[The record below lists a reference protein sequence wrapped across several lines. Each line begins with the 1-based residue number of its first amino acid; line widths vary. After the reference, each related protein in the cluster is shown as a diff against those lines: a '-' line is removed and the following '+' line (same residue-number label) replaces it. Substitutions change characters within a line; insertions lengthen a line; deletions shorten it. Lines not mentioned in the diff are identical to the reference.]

1 MYTLAKEENIVI
13 RNARVNNLKG
23 VTVEIPRGKLV
34 VITGVSGSGKS
45 SLAFDTLFAEGQRR
59 FAESLS
65 SYARQFLGRMSK
77 PDVDI
82 IEGIPPAIAI
92 EQKVNIKNPRSTVA
106 TTTEIY
112 DYLRLLFARIGRTYS
127 PVSGQEVKAHS
138 VKDVLEFLADGFE
151 HAVYILA
158 HTRWQTRSDK
168 VEYLLSLKEQGYSR
182 MFDPSDE
189 RILSIEEVLQM
200 DGAYPEDLLLLIDRI
215 KVHPPID
222 ADTTTRLYSSVQ
234 AAFDMGEGDMFVWEK
249 PQSGQVVGQTD
260 MRVDQTDQN
269 VDQVQGAFGR
279 GHILGGGPGPATVPQ
294 EYLEAT
300 PVGPGPGG
308 KIGPSPKTGWT
319 RSNAGAATGAAT
331 GASVNNSLHR
341 FCSRF
346 ELDGITFRHPDE
358 YLFSFN
364 SPLGACPVCGGLGKI
379 VGVSEDLV
387 VPDKT
392 KSIYDGAIACWRGDK
407 MGWFKDQL
415 ILNAEKYG
423 IPIFEPYCKLTEEQK
438 RIIWTHRGNYEDPGA
453 FFGIDQ
459 FFEWVES
466 NRYKIQ
472 YKYMLSRYS
481 GRTTCNACGGSR
493 LRKEA
498 LYVKVGGKT
507 IHDLLSMTV
516 EDLLKWIDSSLTLR
530 MTEGAL
536 TETEQAIAGKTI
548 EEIRYRLQYIQD
560 VGLGYLTLSRTMNTL
575 SGGESQRVNLVTAL
589 GSSLVGSMYILD
601 EPSIG
606 LHPRDTDRLIEVLRR
621 LRDIGNTV
629 VVVEHDPEIIRA
641 ADWVI
646 DLGPRAGANGGEVV
660 FEGPIDSSLTLRMT
674 EGTPSMTEGT
684 PSMTEGAPRMTDS
697 LTLQYLNGLRQP
709 YQREKNPW
717 HYHIDVKGA
726 MHNNLKDI
734 DVQFPLNV
742 FTVVTGVSGSGKSS
756 LVGDILYP
764 ALHRRIN
771 ETGDV
776 PGTFKGL
783 DGDLSRITRV
793 EYVDQNPIG
802 KSSRS
807 NAVTYLKVYD
817 DIRKLLAEQQFAKIN
832 GFTPSYFSFNQE
844 GGRCPEC
851 QGDGFVKIGMQFMAD
866 VTMVCESC
874 GGKRFKPEILEVKY
888 QDKNVSDILD
898 MSVDEAIE
906 FFGSQ
911 KEAAAKTIAEK
922 LQPLVDVGLGY
933 IKLGQPSSTL
943 SGGESQRIKLAY
955 FLSLSE
961 GSRDKILF
969 IFDEPTTGLHFHDV
983 QKLLKAFDALIGKGH
998 TVLVVEHNLD
1008 VIRAADWVI
1017 DLGPD
1022 AGDRGGEVVFQ
1033 GTPEDLKQYG
1043 KTFTSKYL

>member
-1 MYTLAKEENIVI
+1 MPQEGNIIV
-13 RNARVNNLKG
+13 RKARVNNLKEI
-23 VTVEIPRGKLV
+23 TVEIPRNRLV
-34 VITGVSGSGKS
+34 VVTGVSGSGKS

-112 DYLRLLFARIGRTYS
+112 DYLRILFARIGRTYS
-127 PVSGQEVKAHS
+127 PVSGEEVKAHT
-138 VKDVLEFLADGFE
+138 VADVLAVMADAQP
-151 HAVYILA
+151 HAWYILA
-158 HTRWQTRSDK
+158 DVRWDTREDH
-168 VEYLLSLKEQGYSR
+168 VELMLGLKEEGYGRLFSPA
-182 MFDPSDE
+182 DGTTYQ
-189 RILSIEEVLQM
+189 IEDVLKM
-200 DGAYPEDLLLLIDRI
+200 DGHYPSGLWLLVDRVKTSGPLDEDLR
-215 KVHPPID
+215 
-222 ADTTTRLYSSVQ
+222 TRLHSSIQ
-234 AAFDMGEGDMFVWEK
+234 AAFDKGGGDMALWEK
-249 PQSGQVVGQTD
+249 LPGADVPESSLRDPSHTPCPADTDSGPLPLTRPRVGTD
-260 MRVDQTDQN
+260 SGTS
-269 VDQVQGAFGR
+269 A
-279 GHILGGGPGPATVPQ
+279 PANL
-294 EYLEAT
+294 Y
-300 PVGPGPGG
+300 
-308 KIGPSPKTGWT
+308 
-319 RSNAGAATGAAT
+319 
-331 GASVNNSLHR
+331 R

-346 ELDGITFRHPDE
+346 ERDGMVFRKPDE

-415 ILNAEKYG
+415 IRNAERFD
-423 IPIFEPYCKLTEEQK
+423 IPIFEPYAKLTAEQK
-438 RIIWTHRGNYEDPGA
+438 RIIWTYRGNYEDPSDFCGL
-453 FFGIDQ
+453 DQ

-481 GRTTCNACGGSR
+481 GRTTCHACGGSR
-493 LRKEA
+493 LRPEA
-498 LYVKVGGKT
+498 LYVKVAGKT
-507 IHDLLSMTV
+507 IHELLSMTV
-516 EDLLKWIDSSLTLR
+516 DELLRWFKEIPGQARD
-530 MTEGAL
+530 EGSARNEAGEGGARGWGL
-536 TETEQAIAGKTI
+536 SAYEREVAGKTM
-548 EEIRYRLQYIQD
+548 EEIVYRLQCIQD

-589 GSSLVGSMYILD
+589 GSSLVGSLYILD

-606 LHPRDTDRLIEVLRR
+606 LHPRDTDRLIAVLKR

-629 VVVEHDPEIIRA
+629 VVVEHDQEIIRA

-646 DLGPRAGANGGEVV
+646 DLGPRAGVNGGEVV
-660 FEGPIDSSLTLRMT
+660 FEGTIGEEIPGQARD
-674 EGTPSMTEGT
+674 EGDARKDDAGT
-684 PSMTEGAPRMTDS
+684 DRRS
-697 LTLQYLNGLRQP
+697 LTLQYLNGVRKP
-709 YQREKNPW
+709 YVREKNPW
-717 HYHIDVKGA
+717 RYSITVEGA
-726 MHNNLKDI
+726 MQNNLKDI
-734 DVQFPLNV
+734 NVQFPLNA
-742 FTVVTGVSGSGKSS
+742 FTVVSGVSGSGKSS

-764 ALHRRIN
+764 ALHRRLN
-771 ETGDV
+771 ETGDL

-783 DGDLSRITRV
+783 SGDLGRITRV

-817 DIRKLLAEQQFAKIN
+817 DIRKLLSDQQYARIN

-874 GGKRFKPEILEVKY
+874 GGKRFKPEILEVRY
-888 QDKNVSDILD
+888 QGLNVDDILN
-898 MSVDEAIE
+898 MSVEQAIT
-906 FFGSQ
+906 FFAAQ
-911 KEAAAKTIAEK
+911 KEDAAKTIAQK
-922 LQPLVDVGLGY
+922 LQPLMDVGLGY

-955 FLSLSE
+955 FLSLASGGRE
-961 GSRDKILF
+961 RIMF
-969 IFDEPTTGLHFHDV
+969 IFDEPTTGLHFYDV
-983 QKLLKAFDALIGKGH
+983 EKLLKAFDVLLSKGH
-998 TVLVVEHNLD
+998 TVIVVEHNLD
-1008 VIRAADWVI
+1008 VIRSADWVI

-1022 AGDRGGEVVFQ
+1022 AGDKGGEVVFA
-1033 GTPEDLKQYG
+1033 GTPEDLIKQG
-1043 KTFTSKYL
+1043 KTFTAKYLGI

>member
-1 MYTLAKEENIVI
+1 MPVEGNILIKRAK
-13 RNARVNNLKG
+13 VNNLKDI
-23 VTVEIPRGKLV
+23 TVEIPRNRLV
-34 VITGVSGSGKS
+34 VVTGISGSGKS

-65 SYARQFLGRMSK
+65 SYARQFLGRMVK
-77 PDVDI
+77 PDVEAID
-82 IEGIPPAIAI
+82 GIPPAIAI
-92 EQKVNIKNPRSTVA
+92 EQKVNIRNPRSTVA

-127 PVSGQEVKAHS
+127 PVSGKEVHADS
-138 VKDVLEFLADGFE
+138 VKDVLDYLRDGRE

-158 HTRWQTRSDK
+158 ETRWSSRQDK
-168 VEYLLSLKEQGYSR
+168 VEYMLSLKQQGYSR
-182 MFDPSDE
+182 FFNPKDKG
-189 RILSIEEVLQM
+189 ILTIEDVLQM
-200 DGAYPEDLLLLIDRI
+200 DGKYPANLLLLIDRV
-215 KVHPPID
+215 KVPASID
-222 ADTTTRLYSSVQ
+222 DDMSLRLQGSVQ
-234 AAFDMGEGDMFVWEK
+234 SAFSVGEGDMYLYEI
-249 PQSGQVVGQTD
+249 P
-260 MRVDQTDQN
+260 
-269 VDQVQGAFGR
+269 DQVGDDVR
-279 GHILGGGPGPATVPQ
+279 H
-294 EYLEAT
+294 
-300 PVGPGPGG
+300 
-308 KIGPSPKTGWT
+308 
-319 RSNAGAATGAAT
+319 
-331 GASVNNSLHR
+331 

-346 ELDGITFRHPDE
+346 ELDGITFRKPDE

-379 VGVSEDLV
+379 VGISEDLV

-415 ILNAEKYG
+415 IRNAERFG
-423 IPIFEPYCKLTEEQK
+423 IPIFEPYCKLTAEQK
-438 RIIWTHRGNYEDPGA
+438 HIIWTYEGDYEKPDD
-453 FFGIDQ
+453 FCGINQ
-459 FFEWVES
+459 FFKWVES

-481 GRTTCNACGGSR
+481 GRTTCSSCGGSR

-498 LYVKVGGKT
+498 LYVKVAGKT

-516 EDLLKWIDSSLTLR
+516 EELLVFFDKA
-530 MTEGAL
+530 AL
-536 TETEQAIAGKTI
+536 SDQEKTIAGKAI
-548 EEIRYRLQYIQD
+548 EEIQYRLQCIKD

-606 LHPRDTDRLIEVLRR
+606 LHPRDTDRLIAVLRR

-641 ADWVI
+641 ADCLI
-646 DLGPRAGANGGEVV
+646 DLGPKAGVNGGEVV
-660 FEGPIDSSLTLRMT
+660 FQGVVGKETPEET
-674 EGTPSMTEGT
+674 E
-684 PSMTEGAPRMTDS
+684 RS
-697 LTLQYLNGLRQP
+697 LTLQYLKGIRKP
-709 YQREKNPW
+709 FTREKYPW
-717 HYHIDVKGA
+717 RYSITVKGA
-726 MHNNLKDI
+726 MQNNLKDI
-734 DVQFPLNV
+734 DVTFPLNA
-742 FTVVTGVSGSGKSS
+742 FTVVSGVSGSGKSS

-771 ETGDV
+771 ETGDL

-783 DGDLSRITRV
+783 EGDLSRVNRV

-807 NAVTYLKVYD
+807 NAVTYLKVWD
-817 DIRKLLAEQQFAKIN
+817 DIRKLLSEQQFARIN

-866 VTMVCESC
+866 VTMVCDSC
-874 GGKRFKPEILEVKY
+874 GGKRFKPEILEVRY
-888 QDKNVSDILD
+888 QGKNVDDILN
-898 MSVDEAIE
+898 MSVDEAIG

-911 KEAAAKTIAEK
+911 KEDAAKEIAHK

-933 IKLGQPSSTL
+933 IKLGQSSSTL

-955 FLSLSE
+955 FLSLTE
-961 GSRDKILF
+961 GGPRKESIMF
-969 IFDEPTTGLHFHDV
+969 IFDEPTTGLHFYDV
-983 QKLLKAFDALIGKGH
+983 EKLLKAFDVLISKGH
-998 TVLVVEHNLD
+998 TVIVVEHNLD
-1008 VIRAADWVI
+1008 VIRSADWVI

-1022 AGDRGGEVVFQ
+1022 AGDRGGEVVFA
-1033 GTPEDLKQYG
+1033 GTPEDLAAKG
-1043 KTFTSKYL
+1043 NTFTAKYLR